1 MERML
6 SFEGNFP
13 ISHFYFFIG
22 SAKKISG
29 NTMGFLFFR
38 NF

>member
-1 MERML
+1 MERLL

-13 ISHFYFFIG
+13 VSHFHFIG
-22 SAKKISG
+22 SAKKTSG
-29 NTMGFLFFR
+29 NTMGYSFFR